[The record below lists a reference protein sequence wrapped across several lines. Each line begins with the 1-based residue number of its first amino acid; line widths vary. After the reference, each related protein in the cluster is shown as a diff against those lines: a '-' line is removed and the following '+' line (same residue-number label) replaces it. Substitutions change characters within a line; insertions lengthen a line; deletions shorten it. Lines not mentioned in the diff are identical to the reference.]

1 MSEFNNYK
9 MINQLLNNI
18 NRFFIGRTFLKI
30 LIFIR
35 YWQKGMDIKS
45 VKFLSDLNI
54 WEITIS
60 NEIYLCTGPGWAY
73 NYEYLF
79 NQLKELAGH
88 EYLPKNGDVV
98 FDIGAGV
105 GEETIVLSK
114 LVGENGRVY
123 SFEAH
128 PKTFKALEYLVE
140 RNNLKNVIPC
150 NLALSDSV
158 GTVEIED
165 SDNSLA
171 NSILPLDK
179 KIGAFHVNSTT
190 LDVFIQQQGLTK
202 IDFVKM
208 NVEGAEQLIIK
219 GMDQV
224 MPIIKNLAISCH
236 DFRYNNGESEFFK
249 TKEIVTRFLG
259 KHNFVVKTQNTK
271 INMVDDYVYAI
282 NPKYASKSSMPN
294 AQG

>member
-1 MSEFNNYK
+1 MSVV
-9 MINQLLNNI
+9 
-18 NRFFIGRTFLKI
+18 NRL
-30 LIFIR
+30 
-35 YWQKGMDIKS
+35 
-45 VKFLSDLNI
+45 VKFLDKPLTQRLLKLLI
-54 WEITIS
+54 YVGYRRRGIKVQRIIHHPEFGAWEFVIDGTS
-60 NEIYLCTGPGWAY
+60 YLCSGPGWAY

-128 PKTFKALEYLVE
+128 PKTFRALEYLVK

-165 SDNSLA
+165 SENSLA
-171 NSILPLDK
+171 NSILPLEK
-179 KIGAFHVNSTT
+179 KVGAFHVNSTT
-190 LDVFIQQQGLTK
+190 LDAFVKQEGLVN
-202 IDFVKM
+202 IDLVKM
-208 NVEGAEQLIIK
+208 NVGGAEQLIIN

-224 MPIIKNLAISCH
+224 MPLIKNLAISCH

-249 TKEIVTRFLG
+249 TKEIVTRFLS

-271 INMVDDYVYAI
+271 INMVDDYVYAV
-282 NPKYASKSSMPN
+282 NPKYASKSATQN
-294 AQG
+294 VQG